1 MKKVYTQTKEIE
13 ICGNYD
19 IIVVGGGA
27 AGCAAALTAGRLG
40 AEVLLCERYGF
51 LGGATAAQGV
61 GHILSTNGVDFMG
74 VWHDFIREVNRLG
87 GLSNRDLTT
96 KGEDNRIRSGVDIEL
111 VKFAWDNLLS
121 KAQVNML
128 HHVWASGVMKEENK
142 ITGVILETVSG
153 TMAVQ
158 GKMVIDATGDG
169 AVCAFAGAPFSQG
182 DGEHPYNQALT
193 KVFRMGN
200 VDRSVVHTKEE
211 IQKLVEKAA
220 SDEMAKRYES
230 EVVKNGRAASYTA
243 SRTVPNSI
251 PKYRTEMHGF
261 ASRVLHI
268 NPVDPWDLT
277 KAEREGR
284 KQAYECADFAK
295 RYISG
300 FENAYLLDTNIHIG
314 IRDSRRIQ
322 GIETVLAEDALM
334 LNKRKGSIA
343 KSSWV
348 IDIWPGDHY
357 ARPAVQDSAQ
367 RIEKVLSGD
376 YFDIPYG
383 AIVVKGAQNL
393 FVAGRCISAE
403 REAQASLR
411 IQQTCQATG
420 EAAGFAAVFC
430 LKHGISPDKADGVA
444 VAKELAQ
451 HRSFIKPVIEELLK

>member
-1 MKKVYTQTKEIE
+1 MTKVYTQTKEIE

-19 IIVVGGGA
+19 VIVVGGGA

-40 AEVLLCERYGF
+40 AKVLLCERYGF

-87 GLSNRDLTT
+87 GLSNHDLKT

-121 KAQVNML
+121 EAKVEIL
-128 HHVWASGVMKEENK
+128 HHVWASGVMKNGNAV
-142 ITGVILETVSG
+142 TGVVLETVSG
-153 TMAVQ
+153 TLAMS

-169 AVCAFAGAPFSQG
+169 AVCAFAGVPYSQG
-182 DGEHPYNQALT
+182 DGENPYNQALT

-200 VDRSVVHTKEE
+200 VDRSVVHTKQE
-211 IQKLVEKAA
+211 IQALVNLAA
-220 SDEMAKRYES
+220 SDEVKRKYKS
-230 EVVKNGRAASYTA
+230 EVVINGRAAGYTA

-284 KQAYECADFAK
+284 AQAYECADFAK
-295 RYISG
+295 NYIKG

-322 GIETVLAEDALM
+322 GIETVAALDAVL
-334 LNKRKGSIA
+334 LKKRPDSIA

-348 IDIWPGDHY
+348 IDIWPGDNY
-357 ARPAVQDSAQ
+357 ARPAVRDSAE
-367 RIEKVLSGD
+367 RLKKILEGD

-383 AIVVKGAQNL
+383 AIVAAGVKNL

-420 EAAGFAAVFC
+420 EAAGFAAVYC
-430 LKHGISPDKADGVA
+430 IEHGISPEQADGVKLSA
-444 VAKELAQ
+444 GLTA
-451 HRSFIKPVIEELLK
+451 HRNTIKPVFDELLK

>member
-1 MKKVYTQTKEIE
+1 M
-13 ICGNYD
+13 
-19 IIVVGGGA
+19 
-27 AGCAAALTAGRLG
+27 
-40 AEVLLCERYGF
+40 
-51 LGGATAAQGV
+51 
-61 GHILSTNGVDFMG
+61 
-74 VWHDFIREVNRLG
+74 
-87 GLSNRDLTT
+87 
-96 KGEDNRIRSGVDIEL
+96 
-111 VKFAWDNLLS
+111 
-121 KAQVNML
+121 
-128 HHVWASGVMKEENK
+128 
-142 ITGVILETVSG
+142 
-153 TMAVQ
+153 
-158 GKMVIDATGDG
+158 
-169 AVCAFAGAPFSQG
+169 
-182 DGEHPYNQALT
+182 
-193 KVFRMGN
+193 
-200 VDRSVVHTKEE
+200 
-211 IQKLVEKAA
+211 
-220 SDEMAKRYES
+220 
-230 EVVKNGRAASYTA
+230 
-243 SRTVPNSI
+243 
-251 PKYRTEMHGF
+251 
-261 ASRVLHI
+261 
-268 NPVDPWDLT
+268 DPWDLT

-334 LNKRKGSIA
+334 LNKRKDSIA

-383 AIVVKGAQNL
+383 AIVVKGTQNL

-444 VAKELAQ
+444 VAKELSQ